1 MWEEKMTGFA
11 AKHNQ
16 NPLGDA
22 ATVAQA
28 DYVIAGSSSL
38 SLEAAEA
45 LKRAFESESTGGVT
59 VVFRANNL
67 SKTNLIRSLKASTI
81 VLVTID
87 GTPLYELDLLERIE
101 CAGVRKIGLIW
112 LRGDISIHF
121 DQIKRGRITIV
132 VATSFPDH
140 AKIPPGP
147 GMMTLVA
154 TDLVRRAPDIVRV
167 MLGRQWPAK

>member
-1 MWEEKMTGFA
+1 MTGFA

-45 LKRAFESESTGGVT
+45 LKRSLESESTGGVT

-67 SKTNLIRSLKASTI
+67 SKTNPHQAAESFHDRLGDNRRYA
-81 VLVTID
+81 
-87 GTPLYELDLLERIE
+87 
-101 CAGVRKIGLIW
+101 A
-112 LRGDISIHF
+112 LR
-121 DQIKRGRITIV
+121 
-132 VATSFPDH
+132 A
-140 AKIPPGP
+140 
-147 GMMTLVA
+147 
-154 TDLVRRAPDIVRV
+154 
-167 MLGRQWPAK
+167 